1 MTPKLGNSR
10 RAISPVPF
18 RKVAYGNIAEPLI
31 SVIVS
36 SKRKIFHQ
44 LQLLRNF
51 HEEFYIV
58 DRHFVELHVT
68 ACFNKDRYRQ
78 SIYS

>member
-1 MTPKLGNSR
+1 M
-10 RAISPVPF
+10 AILLSP
-18 RKVAYGNIAEPLI
+18 
-31 SVIVS
+31 S
-36 SKRKIFHQ
+36 SLSSLAVKKKIFHQ

-68 ACFNKDRYRQ
+68 ACFNIAKV
-78 SIYS
+78 STVEL